1 MKCIRNGITEKTI
14 TAVAF
19 TFWIL
24 AKAEAA
30 RSRAAIITQQK
41 AAGNCPTV
49 NYHIFGGIKNEH
61 YQKDF
66 QGKIKGD
73 GLL

>member
-1 MKCIRNGITEKTI
+1 MFWTPEKP
-14 TAVAF
+14 
-19 TFWIL
+19 
-24 AKAEAA
+24 EAA